1 MSELNTSESLAHS
14 LARYRN
20 HLEFNGYH
28 VEEDEELLFC
38 RHPRKHNLML
48 RHIDGRGVLIR
59 TIYSSETNIKRINLL
74 EYVNELNSEFLFMKA
89 YIYGEENDLYLET
102 FSEGE
107 YDRTNF
113 SIMLENIEYDMDV
126 LVHHQLTK
134 DYLQ

>member
-1 MSELNTSESLAHS
+1 MSEINISQSVAHS

-28 VEEDEELLFC
+28 VEEDDELLFC
-38 RHPRKHNLML
+38 RHPRKHNLMI
-48 RHIDGRGVLIR
+48 RNIDGRGVLIR
-59 TIYSSETNIKRINLL
+59 TIYSCEPEIKRIHLL
-74 EYVNELNSEFLFMKA
+74 DYVNELNSEFIFMKA
-89 YIYGEENDLYLET
+89 YIYGEENDLFLET

-113 SIMLENIEYDMDV
+113 SIMLENIEYDMEV
-126 LVHHQLTK
+126 LINHKLTK